1 MIPTD
6 FAQEEKLWKKLMSE
20 NDSSNIFDG
29 YFPTIAELSRWLQA
43 CEGNYSSTEF
53 LHFFAELA
61 KCRTAGN
68 FSTQGFYFGR
78 LGSIENLL
86 EYTTLYV

>member
-20 NDSSNIFDG
+20 NDSNNIFDG

-43 CEGNYSSTEF
+43 CEGNYSSTDF
-53 LHFFAELA
+53 LHFLQESQSAELQA
-61 KCRTAGN
+61 IFQLKV
-68 FSTQGFYFGR
+68 
-78 LGSIENLL
+78 SIL
-86 EYTTLYV
+86 VD

>member
-6 FAQEEKLWKKLMSE
+6 FAKEEKLWKKLMSE
-20 NDSSNIFDG
+20 NDSILDG

-43 CEGNYSSTEF
+43 CEGNYSTEF
-53 LHFFAELA
+53 FALFAEVVE
-61 KCRTAGN
+61 CRTAGN

-78 LGSIENLL
+78 LRSIDNLL
-86 EYTTLYV
+86 ECLKILY